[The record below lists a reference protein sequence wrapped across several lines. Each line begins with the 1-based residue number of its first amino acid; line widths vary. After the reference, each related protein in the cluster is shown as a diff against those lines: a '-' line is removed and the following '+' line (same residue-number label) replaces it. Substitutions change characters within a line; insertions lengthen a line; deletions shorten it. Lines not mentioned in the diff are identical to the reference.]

1 MAKKTING
9 LIGRK
14 DNICRIEGLNV
25 SRFRS
30 SSSGE
35 VFCKKRMDLALSTVM
50 ARAYLR
56 HSGLFHIRVIMR
68 FVHLGLCLALAACGG
83 GASDSV
89 IIVTPD
95 PGALYT
101 VEPDVANCK
110 AGTLSDG
117 EKQKALATVN
127 TIRAL
132 HNLPAVTYD
141 SSSDAAVT
149 AAALIMTANNV
160 LTHSPTSDLHCY
172 SSLGVSGAG
181 SSNLYKTSGQNMT
194 SVLSATPIE
203 AFLTDVGIDTLGHRR
218 WILDPF
224 LSKTAFGRVDG
235 TKIGTTTKV
244 MSVALKVI
252 GGPDANLGASKLT
265 YVAYPQGNY
274 PSKYVSKSWYLSFSA
289 LPDRTSH
296 SGNTGSHVDYSFASV
311 QVFDQA
317 LTPMTVTD
325 LAYDYQGYGLANN
338 LQWKVA
344 GLQDGVTYRVKINNV
359 RINGAQMPAYDY
371 TFKLVP

>member
-1 MAKKTING
+1 M
-9 LIGRK
+9 
-14 DNICRIEGLNV
+14 
-25 SRFRS
+25 RS
-30 SSSGE
+30 
-35 VFCKKRMDLALSTVM
+35 
-50 ARAYLR
+50 
-56 HSGLFHIRVIMR
+56 
-68 FVHLGLCLALAACGG
+68 VHLVLCLALAACGG

-95 PGALYT
+95 PGPLYT
-101 VEPDVANCK
+101 AEPDVANCS
-110 AGTLSDG
+110 AGTLSSA
-117 EKQKALATVN
+117 EKQKALVTLN

-141 SSSDAAVT
+141 STSDAAVT
-149 AAALIMTANNV
+149 AAALIMVANNT
-160 LTHSPTSDLHCY
+160 LTHAPASNLACY
-172 SSLGVSGAG
+172 TALGATGAG
-181 SSNLYKTSGQNMT
+181 ISNLYLTAGKNMS

-203 AFLTDVGIDTLGHRR
+203 AFLSDVNVDSLGHRR

-224 LSKTAFGRVDG
+224 LSQTAFGRVDG
-235 TKIGTTTKV
+235 SPSGSTTKV

-252 GGPDANLGASKLT
+252 GGADANLATSNLT

-274 PSKYVSKSWYLSFSA
+274 PSKYVSKGWYLSFSA
-289 LPDRTSH
+289 LPDRNSRAGN
-296 SGNTGSHVDYSFASV
+296 SGNHVDYSFASV
-311 QVFDQA
+311 QVFDEA
-317 LTPMTVTD
+317 LTSMTVTD

-359 RINGAQMPAYDY
+359 RVNGAQMPAYDY

>member
-1 MAKKTING
+1 
-9 LIGRK
+9 
-14 DNICRIEGLNV
+14 
-25 SRFRS
+25 
-30 SSSGE
+30 
-35 VFCKKRMDLALSTVM
+35 
-50 ARAYLR
+50 
-56 HSGLFHIRVIMR
+56 MR
-68 FVHLGLCLALAACGG
+68 FVQLALCLTLVACGG

-95 PGALYT
+95 PHALYT

-110 AGTLSDG
+110 AGTLSDA

-160 LTHSPTSDLHCY
+160 LTHSPASNLHCY
-172 SSLGVSGAG
+172 SALGASGAG
-181 SSNLYKTSGQNMT
+181 SSNLYKTTRQNLS

-203 AFLTDVGIDTLGHRR
+203 AFLTDVDEASLGHRR

-224 LSKTAFGRVDG
+224 LSQTAFGRVDG
-235 TKIGTTTKV
+235 SPSGSSTKV

-252 GGPDANLGASKLT
+252 GGANANLATSNLT

-274 PSKYVSKSWYLSFSA
+274 PSKYVNKSWYLSFSA
-289 LPDRTSH
+289 LPDRTSPE
-296 SGNTGSHVDYSFASV
+296 GNTGNQVDYSFASV
-311 QVFDQA
+311 QVFDEA
-317 LTPMTVTD
+317 LTLMTVTD

-338 LQWKVA
+338 LQ
-344 GLQDGVTYRVKINNV
+344 
-359 RINGAQMPAYDY
+359 
-371 TFKLVP
+371 